1 MRHRILH
8 LMCLLTCVVVLMTA
22 TYGPGAQVIYPQVIK
37 PSCPHLSNSLHGS
50 RNVN

>member
-22 TYGPGAQVIYPQVIK
+22 AYGPGSPGY
-37 PSCPHLSNSLHGS
+37 LSPGYQTVMPASF
-50 RNVN
+50 